1 MYTVFRV
8 YLLVG
13 YRVLYRHLT
22 SAKSSSYPS
31 SVALYCRQKL
41 RRNITLTRLEE
52 ITQLAEHALTLT
64 T

>member
-13 YRVLYRHLT
+13 YRVLHRHLAA
-22 SAKSSSYPS
+22 AKSSSYPS

-41 RRNITLTRLEE
+41 RRDISPARLKKVA
-52 ITQLAEHALTLT
+52 QLAE
-64 T
+64 